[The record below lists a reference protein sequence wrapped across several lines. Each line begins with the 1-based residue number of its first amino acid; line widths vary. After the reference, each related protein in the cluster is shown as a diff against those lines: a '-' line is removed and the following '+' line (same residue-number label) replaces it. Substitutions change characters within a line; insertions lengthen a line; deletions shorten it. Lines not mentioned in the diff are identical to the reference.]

1 MDPWEFAGGEYHL
14 VNVFNTFFLLNSIAK
29 LIMITRPPHSFAS
42 LIDFLW
48 PVKNSFQNYWL
59 QLFFEPLFGRQKI
72 NFSVR
77 SFIMKPSGRTVEI
90 FYSYLFCLKKHLLL
104 FIFQFFMKRKSVL
117 FTYCSR
123 ANQFVL
129 RSMRSKGIQQC
140 SVGNN
145 FDDINT
151 KKQNAE
157 SKIKCFDP
165 EWIWVFIDM

>member
-1 MDPWEFAGGEYHL
+1 
-14 VNVFNTFFLLNSIAK
+14 
-29 LIMITRPPHSFAS
+29 
-42 LIDFLW
+42 
-48 PVKNSFQNYWL
+48 
-59 QLFFEPLFGRQKI
+59 
-72 NFSVR
+72 
-77 SFIMKPSGRTVEI
+77 MKPSGRTVEI

-104 FIFQFFMKRKSVL
+104 FIFQFFFFMKRKSLL
-117 FTYCSR
+117 FTYCSG

-165 EWIWVFIDM
+165 Q

>member
-1 MDPWEFAGGEYHL
+1 
-14 VNVFNTFFLLNSIAK
+14 
-29 LIMITRPPHSFAS
+29 
-42 LIDFLW
+42 
-48 PVKNSFQNYWL
+48 
-59 QLFFEPLFGRQKI
+59 
-72 NFSVR
+72 
-77 SFIMKPSGRTVEI
+77 MKPSGRTVQI

-117 FTYCSR
+117 FTYCSG

-140 SVGNN
+140 SVGNS

-157 SKIKCFDP
+157 NKIKCFDP
-165 EWIWVFIDM
+165 Q

>member
-1 MDPWEFAGGEYHL
+1 
-14 VNVFNTFFLLNSIAK
+14 
-29 LIMITRPPHSFAS
+29 
-42 LIDFLW
+42 
-48 PVKNSFQNYWL
+48 
-59 QLFFEPLFGRQKI
+59 
-72 NFSVR
+72 
-77 SFIMKPSGRTVEI
+77 MKPSGRTVEI
-90 FYSYLFCLKKHLLL
+90 FYSYLFCLKKNLLL
-104 FIFQFFMKRKSVL
+104 FIFQFFYE
-117 FTYCSR
+117 TYCSG

-165 EWIWVFIDM
+165 Q